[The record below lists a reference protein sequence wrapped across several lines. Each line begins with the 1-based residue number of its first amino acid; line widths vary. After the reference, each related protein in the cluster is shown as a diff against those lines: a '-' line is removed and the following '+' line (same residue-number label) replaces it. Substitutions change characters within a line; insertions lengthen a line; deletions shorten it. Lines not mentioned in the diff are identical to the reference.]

1 MKTISHRGLKKMV
14 GQDYIIMKLN
24 LLIEL
29 VKDIK
34 KDNIHHRNQLEDLFL
49 TIEEIKKEQNEKV

>member
-1 MKTISHRGLKKMV
+1 MKTISRRGLKKMV

-29 VKDIK
+29 VRDLKKEDI
-34 KDNIHHRNQLEDLFL
+34 HQRNQLEDLFL
-49 TIEEIKKEQNEKV
+49 TIEEIKKEQNEKD